1 MKQTIAEKILS
12 EHSKKRVFAGDVCI
26 ADLDLIMAQDGT
38 APLSIKVFEKMER
51 INVIKISAD
60 AGEMGKTAALD
71 VAEKSSEH
79 L

>member
-38 APLSIKVFEKMER
+38 APLAVKAFEKMGRKEFPILKTSFLLLTIIVPAQILVSVNC
-51 INVIKISAD
+51 IN
-60 AGEMGKTAALD
+60 
-71 VAEKSSEH
+71 
-79 L
+79 